1 MVEVTEELVKGWL
14 PPRPPKAHKG
24 DFGRVHIL
32 AGSIGYTGAPYFA
45 AQGAVRAGTGLVFL
59 HVFPEIWQVL
69 AVKCNEAMVRPT
81 EAGEETALLKELN
94 RADAVL
100 LGPGLGRSAERDART
115 RMLVSQLTPSLV
127 LDADGINAVAGHIHV
142 LEARRGRV
150 TVLTPHEGEFSRLL
164 GGAPI
169 TDRVRQAE
177 DFARAKD
184 CILVLKGHRT
194 VTAFPD
200 GRLFVNT
207 TGNPG
212 MVKGGSGDVLAG
224 MLVSLLAQGLA
235 PERAVPLAV
244 WLHGRAGDL
253 CARDLGEHGMIP
265 TDLIERIPFALSSL

>member
-1 MVEVTEELVKGWL
+1 MIEVTEKLVRDWL
-14 PPRPPKAHKG
+14 LPRERNAHKG
-24 DFGRVHIL
+24 DFGKVHIL
-32 AGSIGYTGAPYFA
+32 AGSVGYTGAPYFA
-45 AQGAVRAGTGLVFL
+45 AQGAARSGAGLVFL
-59 HVFPEIWQVL
+59 HVSPDIWPVL
-69 AVKCNEAMVRPT
+69 AVKCNEVMVSPAGSED
-81 EAGEETALLKELN
+81 EATLLN
-94 RADAVL
+94 DMDSGNAVL
-100 LGPGLGRSAERDART
+100 IGPGLGRSQEKDART
-115 RMLVSQLTPSLV
+115 RMLVQELIQPLV

-164 GGAPI
+164 DGAPI
-169 TDRVRQAE
+169 TDRARQAE
-177 DFARAKD
+177 DFARMTG

-200 GRLFVNT
+200 GHLFVNT

-212 MVKGGSGDVLAG
+212 MAKGGSGDVLAG
-224 MLVSLLAQGLA
+224 MMVSLLAQGLK

-265 TDLIERIPFALSSL
+265 TDLMERIPLALSSL

>member
-1 MVEVTEELVKGWL
+1 MAEVTEELVKGWL
-14 PPRPPKAHKG
+14 PPREREAHKG

-45 AQGAVRAGTGLVFL
+45 AQSAARSGAGLIFL
-59 HVFPEIWQVL
+59 HVPPAIWPVL
-69 AVKCNEAMVRPT
+69 AVKCNEAMVHPT
-81 EAGEETALLKELN
+81 EAGEATALLEELN

-100 LGPGLGRSAERDART
+100 LGPGLGRSAEGDART
-115 RMLVSQLTPSLV
+115 RMLVSQLTPPLV

-164 GGAPI
+164 GGAPV
-169 TDRVRQAE
+169 TNRVRQAE
-177 DFARAKD
+177 DFARAKG

-200 GRLFVNT
+200 GQLFVNT

-212 MVKGGSGDVLAG
+212 MAKGGSGDVLAG
-224 MLVSLLAQGLA
+224 MLVSLLAQGFA

-253 CARDLGEHGMIP
+253 CARDLGEYGMIP
-265 TDLIERIPFALSSL
+265 TDLIERIPLALSSL

>member
-14 PPRPPKAHKG
+14 PPRPREAHKG

-32 AGSIGYTGAPYFA
+32 AGSVGYTGAPYFA
-45 AQGAVRAGTGLVFL
+45 AQGAARAGAGLVFL
-59 HVFPEIWQVL
+59 HVPPEIWPVL
-69 AVKCNEAMVRPT
+69 AVKCNEVMVHPT
-81 EAGEETALLKELN
+81 ETEPSLLENLN
-94 RADAVL
+94 GADAVL
-100 LGPGLGRSAERDART
+100 LGPGLGRAEECDART
-115 RMLVSQLTPSLV
+115 RMLVSQLTLPLV
-127 LDADGINAVAGHIHV
+127 LDADGINAVAGHFNV

-164 GGAPI
+164 GGAPV
-169 TDRVRQAE
+169 TDRARQAG
-177 DFARAKD
+177 DFARETG

-194 VTAFPD
+194 VTALPD

-212 MVKGGSGDVLAG
+212 MAKGGSGDVLAG
-224 MLVSLLAQGLA
+224 ILVSLLAQGLA
-235 PERAVPLAV
+235 PERAASLAV

-265 TDLIERIPFALSSL
+265 TDLIERIPPALLSL